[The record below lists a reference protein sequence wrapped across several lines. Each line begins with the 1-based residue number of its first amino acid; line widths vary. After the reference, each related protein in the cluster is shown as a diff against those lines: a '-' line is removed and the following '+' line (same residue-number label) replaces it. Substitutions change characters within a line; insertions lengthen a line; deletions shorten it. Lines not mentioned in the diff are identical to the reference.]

1 LVDKRI
7 QCFLESNFNVWTR
20 SPPSEQV
27 PPFGK
32 EFYAFDLSCD
42 IFEKSMDCELEFL
55 GRHLV
60 HGARFNIG
68 S

>member
-7 QCFLESNFNVWTR
+7 QCFLESNFNVCTR
-20 SPPSEQV
+20 SSPSEQF
-27 PPFGK
+27 PPFAK

-42 IFEKSMDCELEFL
+42 IFEKSLDCELEFL
-55 GRHLV
+55 WGHLV
-60 HGARFNIG
+60 HGAGFNTG